1 MESIVCN
8 RCLRDGHTNISCVEV
23 YDVEGNEI
31 QNLETPQSTN
41 HEEGDDIFPYD
52 DDDDDVYFQN
62 SDDRW
67 SPRWSQKEWAEK
79 DDNFDEQ
86 ERLFHLQVQQEEQ
99 EFEYEDHT
107 DLYNNEHY
115 NDF

>member
-1 MESIVCN
+1 MEHIVCN

-67 SPRWSQKEWAEK
+67 SQKEWAEK